1 MTPPTP
7 HPVAPHPG
15 NQLFPNTLG
24 EESEGIAGRLHN
36 IRVLKDEGVFCV
48 SISVNT
54 PMLNEAWLSS
64 QSAPLALWTV
74 VVGPQGIIH
83 SDWEAVLPLRRRR

>member
-1 MTPPTP
+1 M
-7 HPVAPHPG
+7 
-15 NQLFPNTLG
+15 FPNTLG
-24 EESEGIAGRLHN
+24 EESGRIARRLHN

-74 VVGPQGIIH
+74 VLGPQGIIH
-83 SDWEAVLPLRRRR
+83 SDWEAALPLRRRR

>member
-1 MTPPTP
+1 M
-7 HPVAPHPG
+7 
-15 NQLFPNTLG
+15 
-24 EESEGIAGRLHN
+24 HN
-36 IRVLKDEGVFCV
+36 IRVLKHEGVFCM

-83 SDWEAVLPLRRRR
+83 SDCEAALPLRSGR